1 MHNVFQQ
8 SMEDDVELVGMWV
21 VASDCRF
28 AVPALPL
35 GVTGHSAQFAE
46 PTFTSVSLTVKCE

>member
-1 MHNVFQQ
+1 MV
-8 SMEDDVELVGMWV
+8 LVGMWV